1 MYTRLQRHL
10 SPGEP
15 WTQLFET
22 LPAGLVHPTV
32 GVLDGCLGGRRPGD
46 PRRLAPVGRSQLSK
60 VGEGLGLAALVHE
73 QGPPDGLLLAATA
86 T

>member
-10 SPGEP
+10 SLGRPLV
-15 WTQLFET
+15 QLAET
-22 LPAGLVHPTV
+22 LPAGVVEPTIAA
-32 GVLDGCLGGRRPGD
+32 LDGCLGGRRPGD

-60 VGEGLGLAALVHE
+60 VGEGLGLAALVHQ